1 MTASTLSQPTVDKL
15 FLAAVPVKHQVIR
28 KVCKDPRDRVA
39 LHCAVMNLFPR
50 DLPGPADQ
58 RRHTSNIL
66 FRLDNPPT
74 GTPRLLVQ
82 ATIEPTRDIETST
95 RGLIS
100 DTEISTRDL
109 TPLMAALTQ
118 GSHIQ
123 FRVVLNPVKAA
134 GKDRRWKRTPIVNT
148 PNDPDAIIRF
158 GLAHLTRAG
167 LESITLTDLPRT
179 DLVRAKTALWT
190 AQYDG
195 HAFVA
200 NPDWLRDAIRTGIG
214 RSKAYGCGL
223 LSIAIV

>member
-15 FLAAVPVKHQVIR
+15 FLTAVPVTHPAIR
-28 KVCKDPRDRVA
+28 RICKDPRDRVA
-39 LHCAVMNLFPR
+39 LHRAVMNLFPR

-82 ATIEPTRDIETST
+82 ATIPLTGTTELPTRD
-95 RGLIS
+95 LM
-100 DTEISTRDL
+100 
-109 TPLMAALTQ
+109 PLMSALTT

-134 GKDRRWKRTPIVNT
+134 GKDQRWKRTPIVNT
-148 PNDPDAIIRF
+148 LDDPDAITQF
-158 GLAHLTRAG
+158 GLDQLTRAG

>member
-1 MTASTLSQPTVDKL
+1 MTASTLSQPTVNTL
-15 FLAAVPVKHQVIR
+15 FLTAVPVTHPVIR
-28 KVCKDPRDRVA
+28 RICKDPRDRVA

-58 RRHTSNIL
+58 RRHASNIL

-74 GTPRLLVQ
+74 GMPRLLVQ
-82 ATIEPTRDIETST
+82 ATIPLTGTTELPTRD
-95 RGLIS
+95 LM
-100 DTEISTRDL
+100 
-109 TPLMAALTQ
+109 PLMSALTT

-134 GKDRRWKRTPIVNT
+134 GKDQRWKRTPIVNT
-148 PNDPDAIIRF
+148 LDDPDAITQF
-158 GLAHLTRAG
+158 GLDQLTRAG